1 MTRDDSPRVIV
12 AGFGSADRGDDGVGP
27 LVAAHAAAISS
38 AARDVGP
45 LSEPL
50 DLLDYCDGV
59 DLVVVVDAVRSN
71 AKPGTVRVVEMNVEA
86 KVDDG
91 EVDTLVEGVTSTHGI
106 GLAGVLR
113 LARAVGRAP
122 SRLVVV
128 GVEGEEF
135 ALGHELSP
143 SVRAALPEAVRLVL
157 QLIAEVNVCA

>member
-12 AGFGSADRGDDGVGP
+12 AGFGSVDRGDDRRRPV
-27 LVAAHAAAISS
+27 VAARVAAISS
-38 AARDVGP
+38 TTRDVGP

-59 DLVVVVDAVRSN
+59 DLGVVVDAVRSN

-86 KVDDG
+86 RIDDG
-91 EVDTLVEGVTSTHGI
+91 EVDALADGVTSTHGI

-128 GVEGEEF
+128 GVEGEGSRW
-135 ALGHELSP
+135 ATN
-143 SVRAALPEAVRLVL
+143 SVPRCARRSRRPVRLVL
-157 QLIAEVNVCA
+157 QLIAR